1 MAKKA
6 EYGSPFLNPFLFFLI
21 REINVIAI
29 FSKMK
34 KVKRVF
40 LALQSPEGQI
50 GILCRP
56 GKEREQGGRW
66 VLR

>member
-6 EYGSPFLNPFLFFLI
+6 EYGSPFLNPFFFLI

-34 KVKRVF
+34 KIKGVF

-50 GILCRP
+50 GILRRP
-56 GKEREQGGRW
+56 GKEREQDAGCCDD
-66 VLR
+66 